1 MIETPKKVLDEWIT
15 LMNNGRVKIK
25 LYPLNKEWLNK
36 LTLNRSKAIVPKLTN
51 LMVIMLND
59 PPLKDL
65 MTFNEFAQ
73 RIEFVKAPPWDNGGI
88 TTLTD
93 DDVLKLRV
101 YVAEKYDVEFSK
113 DNIFSVIVKITSDAK
128 YHPIKKM
135 IECIK
140 WDGIPRAETI
150 FSDYMGSADNAY
162 TRAVA
167 RTWLTGAIKR
177 IYHPGCKFELVP
189 VLQGKQGRG
198 KSTLAK
204 LLGGEW
210 FTDGLKDM
218 KSKDARDFLR
228 GAWII
233 ELSELSVMRKTE
245 IEEIKQF
252 ISTTVD
258 RFRPA
263 YGRLTQEFPR
273 TAVFM
278 ATTNDNG
285 YLKDLTGSRRFA
297 PIVIDEHER
306 HKDVFNIS
314 ADTIQQIWSEA
325 LAWYK
330 TDQPVYLSKEIE
342 NMADGYREQAQDEN
356 PMKALIVEYL
366 NVKLPKNWNDYS
378 IMKKRDYISNVMS
391 NTRDNKGDVLRETI
405 TTREVLTELF
415 NRDPQDEL
423 RGDNEARKIAL
434 VLNNIDGWKQ
444 TAFRVE
450 GTIMKGYK
458 KVDK

>member
-1 MIETPKKVLDEWIT
+1 MNKVPRNETREWIT
-15 LMNNGRVKIK
+15 SLENGRVKIK
-25 LYPLNKEWLNK
+25 LYPLNEWKTK
-36 LTLNRSKAIVPKLTN
+36 LTLTRAKTIAPKITN
-51 LMVIMLND
+51 LMAIMLND
-59 PPLKDL
+59 PLLKDL

-73 RIEFVKAPPWDNGGI
+73 RIEFTKAPPWDNGGSVA
-88 TTLTD
+88 LND
-93 DDVLKLRV
+93 DDVMKLRI
-101 YVAEKYDVEFSK
+101 YIAEKYDDVEFSK
-113 DNIFSVIVKITSDAK
+113 DNLFSVIVKLSSDAK
-128 YHPIKKM
+128 YHPIKNM
-135 IECIK
+135 IESVK
-140 WDGIPRAETI
+140 WDGIPRAEKL
-150 FSDYMGSADNAY
+150 FSDYMGAADNTY

-204 LLGGEW
+204 ALGGEW

-233 ELSELSVMRKTE
+233 ELSELSAMRKTE

-297 PIVIDEHER
+297 PIVIDEQER
-306 HKDVFNIS
+306 KKDVFNIS
-314 ADTIQQIWSEA
+314 ADVIQQIWSEA
-325 LAWYK
+325 LTWYK
-330 TDQPVYLSKEIE
+330 MNQPVYLSKEIE
-342 NMADGYREQAQDEN
+342 TMADGYREQAQDEN
-356 PMKALIVEYL
+356 PMKVLIEEYL
-366 NVKLPKNWNDYS
+366 NIKLPKNWNEFS
-378 IMKKRDYISNVMS
+378 VMRKRDYISNVMNNS
-391 NTRDNKGDVLRETI
+391 VDNKGEILRETI

-444 TAFRVE
+444 TAFRMN